1 MHSCRFSL
9 FFYQFSTKCCELDT
23 TVNSCRVS
31 KCAPVALKTLKYLS
45 SFCCRSRAVTLYWE
59 SGNFTWR
66 GFLWLFCGMSLSC
79 VDISVFRMER
89 QYRSRVEAKTRL
101 SSVSFLIQV
110 FGLKGAQVTKSMNC
124 MLIKVLL
131 SMKRMP
137 FLYFGDNLT
146 ILHTRL

>member
-1 MHSCRFSL
+1 MCPSCF
-9 FFYQFSTKCCELDT
+9 E
-23 TVNSCRVS
+23 
-31 KCAPVALKTLKYLS
+31 TLKYLS
-45 SFCCRSRAVTLYWE
+45 SFCCRSRAVTLFWE

-66 GFLWLFCGMSLSC
+66 GFLWLFCGMSMSC
-79 VDISVFRMER
+79 VDISVKAFRIER

-131 SMKRMP
+131 SMKRMA
-137 FLYFGDNLT
+137 FLYFWWQSYDLT
-146 ILHTRL
+146 YRTIKIKILKRARTSGQVFWQTCPFLF

>member
-1 MHSCRFSL
+1 
-9 FFYQFSTKCCELDT
+9 
-23 TVNSCRVS
+23 
-31 KCAPVALKTLKYLS
+31 
-45 SFCCRSRAVTLYWE
+45 
-59 SGNFTWR
+59 
-66 GFLWLFCGMSLSC
+66 MSLSC
-79 VDISVFRMER
+79 VDISVKVFRMEK

-101 SSVSFLIQV
+101 SSVSFLVQV

-137 FLYFGDNLT
+137 FLYFGDNLM